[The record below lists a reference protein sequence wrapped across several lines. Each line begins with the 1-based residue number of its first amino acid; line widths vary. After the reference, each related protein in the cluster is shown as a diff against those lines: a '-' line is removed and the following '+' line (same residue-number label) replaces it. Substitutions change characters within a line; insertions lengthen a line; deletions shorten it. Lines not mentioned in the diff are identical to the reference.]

1 MAISVSN
8 KIAFLYD
15 TFQKHMHSYTTKWQ
29 NIYAMRVTNLDIAVS
44 LSQSTTHE
52 TITDG
57 TVCLCVFVSTVSLQS
72 RDRIGTGGPVVDCS
86 RLFDNDLPDGYVK

>member
-1 MAISVSN
+1 MIHFKN
-8 KIAFLYD
+8 TCIH
-15 TFQKHMHSYTTKWQ
+15 TPQ